1 MKTFAFRFNNIVDK
15 IYSFPIEE
23 KVELK
28 NLLENNIAESIR
40 NEIASNYAKTR
51 GKEKSDK
58 LKFSSDI
65 NELKNKL

>member
-15 IYSFPIEE
+15 IYSLPIEE

-28 NLLENNIAESIR
+28 NLLENNIAESRR
-40 NEIASNYAKTR
+40 NEITSNYSKTR

-65 NELKNKL
+65 NELKNML

>member
-15 IYSFPIEE
+15 IYSLPIEE
-23 KVELK
+23 KAELK
-28 NLLENNIAESIR
+28 NLLENNIAESRI

-65 NELKNKL
+65 NELKNML

>member
-15 IYSFPIEE
+15 IYSLPIEE
-23 KVELK
+23 KAELK
-28 NLLENNIAESIR
+28 NLLENNIAESRI
-40 NEIASNYAKTR
+40 NEIASNYAKTQ

-65 NELKNKL
+65 NELKNML